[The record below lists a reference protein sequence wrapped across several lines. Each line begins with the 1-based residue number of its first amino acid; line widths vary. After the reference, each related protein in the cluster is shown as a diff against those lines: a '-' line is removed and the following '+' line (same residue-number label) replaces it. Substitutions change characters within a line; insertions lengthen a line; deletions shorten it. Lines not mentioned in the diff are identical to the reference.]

1 MASNVRFL
9 DQIPIASF
17 GDAQTSSQTTSNAVR
32 FIAASE
38 EVAINSSEQLYVND
52 LWNLGTVTIAQGD
65 AIFFGLRVVY
75 THALLTVDTT
85 LNNNGVIN
93 VNGILE
99 VGESNTFADIS
110 VI

>member
-9 DQIPIASF
+9 DQVPISSF
-17 GDAQTSSQTTSNAVR
+17 GDIQTATATTANAVR
-32 FIAASE
+32 FIASGE
-38 EVAINSSEQLYVND
+38 EVAINSSEQLFIND
-52 LWNLGTVTIAQGD
+52 LWNQGTVTIASGD
-65 AIFFGLRVVY
+65 AIFFGLRVVF
-75 THALLTVDTT
+75 THALLTIDTT

-99 VGESNTFADIS
+99 VGESNTFADVS

>member
-9 DQIPIASF
+9 DQVPISSF
-17 GDAQTSSQTTSNAVR
+17 GDTQTAIQTTANAIRFVASN
-32 FIAASE
+32 E
-38 EVAINSSEQLYVND
+38 TVAINSSEQLFVND
-52 LWNLGTVTIAQGD
+52 FWNQGTVTIAQGD
-65 AIFFGLRVVY
+65 AIFFGLKVVF

-99 VGESNTFADIS
+99 VGESNTFADVS